1 MKMRGFGSKRP
12 TTSEPDD
19 DDPSVGGGAADVQM
33 VVLLWKNSRL
43 LAPEAPF
50 KVRWDKLLLL
60 LTAYSALEFPLLW
73 AYDIEPHAAHL
84 VIDYLCDLFFWI
96 NLVVSARTSF
106 LDELGMEI
114 VTDAK
119 VVMKR
124 YAKSWLVIDA
134 FAAFPL
140 ELFVGGAT
148 YMGSPTSPA
157 AFSSLRLVRTV
168 FRAFMVLFKPGTTL
182 TKVRSKRLRG
192 LAALA
197 LSTPARMHIP
207 HSLWSPPTPC
217 KQESKGTNTVL
228 LRLERIGRLF
238 VYFLF
243 GTHWVGCIWWA
254 IGVAELARLQTEQ
267 GVDPSTIVN
276 YTKMDLKVN
285 SWLERPNYK
294 GLPLNPTMPL
304 GARYLSGLYWAFT
317 TLMKT
322 SWIPGRTA
330 WECFFAASVVFCG
343 AILFAFI
350 LAAVSQVVTAAS
362 RTAFWLVRANP

>member
-106 LDELGMEI
+106 LDDLGMEI

-157 AFSSLRLVRTV
+157 AFSSLRLVR
-168 FRAFMVLFKPGTTL
+168 AA
-182 TKVRSKRLRG
+182 RG
-192 LAALA
+192 
-197 LSTPARMHIP
+197 
-207 HSLWSPPTPC
+207 
-217 KQESKGTNTVL
+217 
-228 LRLERIGRLF
+228 
-238 VYFLF
+238 
-243 GTHWVGCIWWA
+243 
-254 IGVAELARLQTEQ
+254 
-267 GVDPSTIVN
+267 
-276 YTKMDLKVN
+276 
-285 SWLERPNYK
+285 RP
-294 GLPLNPTMPL
+294 
-304 GARYLSGLYWAFT
+304 
-317 TLMKT
+317 KT
-322 SWIPGRTA
+322 STR
-330 WECFFAASVVFCG
+330 S
-343 AILFAFI
+343 
-350 LAAVSQVVTAAS
+350 
-362 RTAFWLVRANP
+362 

>member
-106 LDELGMEI
+106 LDDLGMEI

-140 ELFVGGAT
+140 VETPNAVWVCPSRRVPWLLFRVTVAHEEVGADVEAQKDKVPLFDDIDLVSPPRADSRVHRRSRSEPPVIELAAAVRLRDSPS
-148 YMGSPTSPA
+148 GSPERSRP
-157 AFSSLRLVRTV
+157 SL
-168 FRAFMVLFKPGTTL
+168 
-182 TKVRSKRLRG
+182 
-192 LAALA
+192 
-197 LSTPARMHIP
+197 
-207 HSLWSPPTPC
+207 
-217 KQESKGTNTVL
+217 
-228 LRLERIGRLF
+228 
-238 VYFLF
+238 
-243 GTHWVGCIWWA
+243 
-254 IGVAELARLQTEQ
+254 
-267 GVDPSTIVN
+267 D
-276 YTKMDLKVN
+276 
-285 SWLERPNYK
+285 
-294 GLPLNPTMPL
+294 
-304 GARYLSGLYWAFT
+304 
-317 TLMKT
+317 
-322 SWIPGRTA
+322 
-330 WECFFAASVVFCG
+330 VV
-343 AILFAFI
+343 
-350 LAAVSQVVTAAS
+350 
-362 RTAFWLVRANP
+362 